1 MKKLS
6 QIAAFAVA
14 LGLWAA
20 PSFAQTGS
28 IEGTV
33 NDDQGLA
40 LPGVTAT
47 AKNVATGFT
56 RAATSDASGVYRIQ
70 ALPAGTYEVKAE
82 LTGFAGRSRQV
93 VVNVETNSTVDFKM
107 AVAGQTEEVTV
118 TAEAPLI

>member
-14 LGLWAA
+14 LGLGAA
-20 PSFAQTGS
+20 SAFAQTGS

-40 LPGVTAT
+40 LPGVSTT
-47 AKNVATGFT
+47 AKNTATGFT
-56 RAATSDASGVYRIQ
+56 RAATSDSTGAYRIQ
-70 ALPAGTYEVKAE
+70 ALPVGTYEVKAE

-93 VVNVETNSTVDFKM
+93 VVQVDTTSTV
-107 AVAGQTEEVTV
+107 VAIFAR
-118 TAEAPLI
+118 TAG